1 MGLFSK
7 SSKKLQSGL
16 SATKKAWT
24 ERLKKVVLGKS
35 RVDAD
40 FLEELEEILI
50 TSDVGV
56 STTEKIIDRLKQR
69 VARDKFIKT
78 EELDQLLYEE
88 IFSLVTDANPVQAI
102 DKDGLQVILVV
113 GVNGA
118 GKTTTVGK
126 LAHQHSKQG
135 KKVMLAAADTFRAG
149 AIDQLRLWSER
160 AHVPFVS
167 LQEGS
172 DPASV
177 AFTAVE
183 RAKKEQIDVLLI
195 DTAGRLHNN
204 TNLMQELAKIE
215 RVVKK
220 IIPEAPHETFL
231 VLDGGTGQNAFMQAK
246 LFAEATA
253 LSGLI
258 LTKLDGTA
266 KGGVVIGISDE
277 LEVPIRYIGVGE
289 GIDDLIPFETKAF
302 LDSLFKDQK
311 SH

>member
-7 SSKKLQSGL
+7 STKKLQSGL
-16 SATKKAWT
+16 SATKKALT

-56 STTEKIIDRLKQR
+56 ATTEKIINRLEKR
-69 VARDKFIKT
+69 VAKDKFIKA
-78 EELDQLLYEE
+78 EGLDQLLYEE
-88 IFSLVTDANPVQAI
+88 ILNLFTENNSKQVTAQ
-102 DKDGLQVILVV
+102 DGLQVILVV

-126 LAHQHSKQG
+126 LAHQYSQQG

-149 AIDQLRLWSER
+149 AVDQLRLWSEMVE
-160 AHVPFVS
+160 VPFVS

-183 RAKKEQIDVLLI
+183 RAKKEQVDLLFI

-204 TNLMQELAKIE
+204 TNLMHELSKIE

-220 IIPEAPHETFL
+220 IIPEAPHQTLL
-231 VLDGGTGQNAFMQAK
+231 VLDGGTGQNAYMQAK
-246 LFAEATA
+246 LFTEATA
-253 LSGLI
+253 ISGLI

-277 LEVPIRYIGVGE
+277 LDVPIHYIGVGE
-289 GIDDLIPFETKAF
+289 GKVDLIKFETKAF
-302 LDSLFKDQK
+302 LDLLFQKTSL
-311 SH
+311 

>member
-40 FLEELEEILI
+40 FLEALEEILI

-56 STTEKIIDRLKQR
+56 ATTEKIIARLEQR
-69 VARDKFIKT
+69 VAKDKFIKA
-78 EELDQLLYEE
+78 EELDQLLYDE
-88 IFSLVTDANPVQAI
+88 IFTLVTDNNPSLSTDQ
-102 DKDGLQVILVV
+102 DGLQVILVV

-126 LAHQHSKQG
+126 LAHQYKQQG

-160 AHVPFVS
+160 AQVPFVS

-183 RAKKEQIDVLLI
+183 RAMKEQVDVLFI

-220 IIPEAPHETFL
+220 IIPEAPHETLL

-253 LSGLI
+253 ISGLI

-302 LDSLFKDQK
+302 LDSLFQK
-311 SH
+311 TGP

>member
-7 SSKKLQSGL
+7 STKKLQSGL
-16 SATKKAWT
+16 SATKKALT

-56 STTEKIIDRLKQR
+56 ATTEKIINRLEKR
-69 VARDKFIKT
+69 VAKDKFIKA

-88 IFSLVTDANPVQAI
+88 ILNLFTENNSKQVTAQ
-102 DKDGLQVILVV
+102 DGLQVILVV

-126 LAHQHSKQG
+126 LAHQYSQQG

-149 AIDQLRLWSER
+149 AVDQLRLWSEMVE
-160 AHVPFVS
+160 VPFVS

-183 RAKKEQIDVLLI
+183 RAKKEQVDLLFI

-204 TNLMQELAKIE
+204 TNLMHELSKIE

-220 IIPEAPHETFL
+220 IIPEAPHQTLL
-231 VLDGGTGQNAFMQAK
+231 VLDGGTGQNAYMQAK
-246 LFAEATA
+246 LFTEATA
-253 LSGLI
+253 ISGLI

-277 LEVPIRYIGVGE
+277 LDVPIHYIGVGE
-289 GIDDLIPFETKAF
+289 GKDDLIKFETKAF
-302 LDSLFKDQK
+302 LDLLFQKTSL
-311 SH
+311 

>member
-88 IFSLVTDANPVQAI
+88 IFSLVTDVNPVQAI

-126 LAHQHSKQG
+126 LAHQHSKRG

-302 LDSLFKDQK
+302 LDSLFKDQQ
-311 SH
+311 SN

>member
-35 RVDAD
+35 KVDTD

-56 STTEKIIDRLKQR
+56 ATTEKIIDRLEQR
-69 VARDKFIKT
+69 VAKDKFIKA

-88 IFSLVTDANPVQAI
+88 IFALVTDYSPTQTTAQ
-102 DKDGLQVILVV
+102 DGLQVILVV

-118 GKTTTVGK
+118 GKTTSVGK
-126 LAHQHSKQG
+126 LAHQYSQQG

-160 AHVPFVS
+160 AQVPFVS

-183 RAKKEQIDVLLI
+183 RAKKEQVDVLFI

-220 IIPEAPHETFL
+220 IIPEAPHETLL

-253 LSGLI
+253 ISGLI

-289 GIDDLIPFETKAF
+289 GMDDLIPFETKPF
-302 LDSLFKDQK
+302 LDSLFQK
-311 SH
+311 N

>member
-40 FLEELEEILI
+40 FLEALEEILI

-56 STTEKIIDRLKQR
+56 ATTEKIIDRLEQR
-69 VARDKFIKT
+69 VAKDKFIKA
-78 EELDQLLYEE
+78 EELDQLLYDE
-88 IFSLVTDANPVQAI
+88 IFTLVTDNNPSLSTDQ
-102 DKDGLQVILVV
+102 DGLQVILVV

-126 LAHQHSKQG
+126 LAHQYKQQG

-160 AHVPFVS
+160 AQVPFVS

-183 RAKKEQIDVLLI
+183 RAMKEQVDVLFI

-220 IIPEAPHETFL
+220 IIPEAPHETLL

-253 LSGLI
+253 ISGLI

-277 LEVPIRYIGVGE
+277 LDVPIRYIGVGE

-302 LDSLFKDQK
+302 LDSLFQK
-311 SH
+311 TSP

>member
-7 SSKKLQSGL
+7 STKKLQSGL
-16 SATKKAWT
+16 SATKKAFT

-56 STTEKIIDRLKQR
+56 ATTEKIINRLEKR
-69 VARDKFIKT
+69 VAKDKFIKA

-88 IFSLVTDANPVQAI
+88 ILNLFTDKNPKQVTAQ
-102 DKDGLQVILVV
+102 DGLQVILVV

-126 LAHQHSKQG
+126 LAHQYSQQG
-135 KKVMLAAADTFRAG
+135 KKVMLAAGDTFRAG
-149 AIDQLRLWSER
+149 AVDQLRLWSER
-160 AHVPFVS
+160 VQVPFVS

-183 RAKKEQIDVLLI
+183 RAKKEQVDLLFI

-204 TNLMQELAKIE
+204 TNLMHELSKIE

-220 IIPEAPHETFL
+220 IMPEAPHQTLL
-231 VLDGGTGQNAFMQAK
+231 VLDGGTGQNAYMQAK
-246 LFAEATA
+246 LFAEATSI
-253 LSGLI
+253 SGLI

-277 LEVPIRYIGVGE
+277 LDVPIHYIGVGE
-289 GIDDLIPFETKAF
+289 GKDDLIKFETKAF
-302 LDSLFKDQK
+302 LDSLFQK
-311 SH
+311 N

>member
-56 STTEKIIDRLKQR
+56 ATTEKIIDRLEQR
-69 VARDKFIKT
+69 VAKDKFIKA

-88 IFSLVTDANPVQAI
+88 IFTLVTDNNPTQATAQ
-102 DKDGLQVILVV
+102 DGLQVILVV

-126 LAHQHSKQG
+126 LAHQYRQQG

-160 AHVPFVS
+160 AQVPFVS

-183 RAKKEQIDVLLI
+183 RAKKEQVDVLFI
-195 DTAGRLHNN
+195 DTAGRLHSN

-220 IIPEAPHETFL
+220 IIPEAPHETLL

-253 LSGLI
+253 ISGLI

-289 GIDDLIPFETKAF
+289 GMDDLIPFETKAF
-302 LDSLFKDQK
+302 LDSLFKDQQ
-311 SH
+311 SN

>member
-40 FLEELEEILI
+40 FLEALEEILI

-56 STTEKIIDRLKQR
+56 ATTEKIIARLEQR
-69 VARDKFIKT
+69 VAKDKFIKT
-78 EELDQLLYEE
+78 EELDQLLYDE
-88 IFSLVTDANPVQAI
+88 IFTLVTDNNPSLSTDQ
-102 DKDGLQVILVV
+102 DGLQVILVV

-126 LAHQHSKQG
+126 LAHQYKQQG

-160 AHVPFVS
+160 AQVPFVS

-183 RAKKEQIDVLLI
+183 RAMKEQVDVLFI

-220 IIPEAPHETFL
+220 IIPEAPHETLL

-253 LSGLI
+253 ISGLI

-277 LEVPIRYIGVGE
+277 LDVPIRYIGVGE

-302 LDSLFKDQK
+302 LDSLFQK
-311 SH
+311 TSP

>member
-40 FLEELEEILI
+40 FLEALEEILI

-56 STTEKIIDRLKQR
+56 ATTEKIIARLEQR
-69 VARDKFIKT
+69 VAKDKFIKA
-78 EELDQLLYEE
+78 EELDQLLYDE
-88 IFSLVTDANPVQAI
+88 IFTLVTDNNPSLSTDQ
-102 DKDGLQVILVV
+102 DGLQVILVV

-126 LAHQHSKQG
+126 LAHQYKQQG

-160 AHVPFVS
+160 AQVPFVS

-183 RAKKEQIDVLLI
+183 RAMKEQVDVLFI

-220 IIPEAPHETFL
+220 IIPEAPHETLL

-253 LSGLI
+253 ISGLI

-277 LEVPIRYIGVGE
+277 LDVPIRYIGVGE

-302 LDSLFKDQK
+302 LDSLFQK
-311 SH
+311 TSP

>member
-35 RVDAD
+35 KVDTD

-56 STTEKIIDRLKQR
+56 ATTEKIIDRLEQR
-69 VARDKFIKT
+69 VAKDKFIKA

-88 IFSLVTDANPVQAI
+88 IFALVTDNSPTQTTSQ
-102 DKDGLQVILVV
+102 DGLQVILVV

-118 GKTTTVGK
+118 GKTTSVGK
-126 LAHQHSKQG
+126 LAHQYSQQG

-160 AHVPFVS
+160 AQVPFVS

-183 RAKKEQIDVLLI
+183 RAKKEQVDVLFI

-220 IIPEAPHETFL
+220 IIPEAPHETLL

-253 LSGLI
+253 ISGLI

-289 GIDDLIPFETKAF
+289 GMDDLIPFETKPF
-302 LDSLFKDQK
+302 LDSLFQK
-311 SH
+311 N

>member
-40 FLEELEEILI
+40 FLEALEEILI

-56 STTEKIIDRLKQR
+56 ATTEKIIDSLEQR
-69 VARDKFIKT
+69 VAKDKFIKAA
-78 EELDQLLYEE
+78 ELDQLLYDE
-88 IFSLVTDANPVQAI
+88 IFTLVTDNNPSLSTDQ
-102 DKDGLQVILVV
+102 DGLQVILVV

-126 LAHQHSKQG
+126 LAHQYKQQG

-160 AHVPFVS
+160 AQVPFVS

-183 RAKKEQIDVLLI
+183 RAMKEQVDVLFI

-220 IIPEAPHETFL
+220 IIPEAPHETLL

-253 LSGLI
+253 ISGLI

-277 LEVPIRYIGVGE
+277 LDVPIRYIGVGE

-302 LDSLFKDQK
+302 LDSLFQK
-311 SH
+311 TSP

>member
-35 RVDAD
+35 KVDAD

-56 STTEKIIDRLKQR
+56 ATTEKIIDRLEQR
-69 VARDKFIKT
+69 VAKDKFIKA

-88 IFSLVTDANPVQAI
+88 IFALVTDNSPTQTAAQ
-102 DKDGLQVILVV
+102 DDLQVILVV

-126 LAHQHSKQG
+126 LAHQYSQQG

-160 AHVPFVS
+160 AQVPFVS

-183 RAKKEQIDVLLI
+183 RAKKEQVDVLFI

-220 IIPEAPHETFL
+220 IIPEAPHETLL

-253 LSGLI
+253 ISGLI

-289 GIDDLIPFETKAF
+289 GMDDLIPFETKPF
-302 LDSLFKDQK
+302 LDSLFQK
-311 SH
+311 N